1 MSSDTAKILSIF
13 SLIAGIV
20 GVILSFIP
28 FAVYVGIPVSTA
40 AIVLSALSLNAIAKG
55 AEASKGLAVGGLV
68 CGICGVVFGV
78 PMCLCSAVCQ
88 SALTNPDLY

>member
-1 MSSDTAKILSIF
+1 MSSETVKVLSVL
-13 SLIAGIV
+13 SLVAGIV
-20 GVILSFIP
+20 GIILAFIP
-28 FAVYVGIPVSTA
+28 FAVYVGVPMSIA
-40 AIVLSALSLNAIAKG
+40 AIVLAAISLNAIAKG

-88 SALTNPDLY
+88 AAFTNPDLY